1 MLPDATSA
9 TKLAPP
15 GLIGAQRAGANAL
28 SQSSITGMVT
38 HVLRVVIA
46 DDDPVMRMLLSA
58 VISSDPDLEL
68 VGQAE
73 DADGAIALALSE
85 TPDVA
90 LLDVEMPGGGGLR
103 AAREIKSSMPGVRV
117 LALSAHDT
125 DEARSAMSEA
135 GADGYV
141 VKGAPPAEM
150 AAALR
155 GGASLF

>member
-1 MLPDATSA
+1 
-9 TKLAPP
+9 
-15 GLIGAQRAGANAL
+15 
-28 SQSSITGMVT
+28 VT
-38 HVLRVVIA
+38 HVPRVLIA

-58 VISSDPDLEL
+58 VVSGDPALEL

-73 DADGAIALALSE
+73 DADQAITMTSALR
-85 TPDVA
+85 PDVI

-103 AAREIKSSMPGVRV
+103 AARAIKEDAPGVRV

-125 DEARSAMSEA
+125 DDAREAMREA

-141 VKGAPPAEM
+141 VKGAPPADV

-155 GGASLF
+155 GDA